1 MAQYEVLP
9 IEVGGRTADASIFL
23 HMTEQGTT
31 YDIVYRLWVLKSE
44 SQLVVVDT
52 APPLDE
58 SHQRGITKVQDLDD
72 AMRPH
77 GFDPKDISLVYLTH
91 LHWDH
96 AANADKFPNATFF
109 AQKKEIDFFKSPM
122 RQHKTF
128 DRYYSHQEYLAGL
141 IDQGRIKPLDGD
153 SNIDKGIDVMRV
165 GGHTPGSQMVVAD
178 TAAGKAILTGD
189 AIPTN
194 RNFVED
200 IPSGIVI
207 DLQEAV
213 NALAR
218 VRDMKPAALYTGH
231 DPEECLVL

>member
-1 MAQYEVLP
+1 MTKYEVLP

-23 HMTEQGTT
+23 HMTEPGTI
-31 YDIVYRLWVLKSE
+31 YDIVYRLWVLKSD

-52 APPLDE
+52 GPPLDE

-77 GFDPKDISLVYLTH
+77 GIDAKDISLVYLTH

-109 AQKKEIDFFKSPM
+109 AQQKEIDFFKSPM

-165 GGHTPGSQMVVAD
+165 GGHTPGSQMVVTD
-178 TAAGKAILTGD
+178 TAAGKAVLTGD